1 MDVLFNIIWYIFKD
15 NEKFNLVQPGDA
27 DDCLKAVVY
36 VPGGYLAY
44 NRLK

>member
-15 NEKFNLVQPGDA
+15 NEKFNP
-27 DDCLKAVVY
+27 DDCLEAVVSVPWLC